1 MPEPS
6 ESDLLKFAEDDGAA
20 PAPEPDDLEPWTI
33 VIVDD
38 EPEIHRVTE
47 LALRGSANP
56 VSCPKWQYLWGS
68 SAWCGG
74 PDGLG

>member
-20 PAPEPDDLEPWTI
+20 PAPDDLEPWTI

-38 EPEIHRVTE
+38 EPEIHR
-47 LALRGSANP
+47 
-56 VSCPKWQYLWGS
+56 
-68 SAWCGG
+68 
-74 PDGLG
+74 